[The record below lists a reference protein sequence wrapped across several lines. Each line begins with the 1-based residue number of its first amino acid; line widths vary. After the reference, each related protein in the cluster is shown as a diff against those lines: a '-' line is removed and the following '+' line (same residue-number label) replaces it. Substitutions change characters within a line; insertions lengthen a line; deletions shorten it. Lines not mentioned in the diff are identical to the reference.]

1 MLNLRS
7 PLQILHSIRRTYFAP
22 RIMGIGFFAIPY
34 GMMYFL
40 AVMNPQIWL
49 KEIGISNTYIG
60 LFALASLPYAFK
72 FIWAPA
78 VDLIKI
84 PFLTNRMGHRRSW
97 LLVIHLLLIASL
109 LALGYSNPTQDDH
122 MRTAVIAMVI
132 AFLAAT
138 QDIIV
143 DAYRIEILDK
153 KETVPGISMLIFGYR
168 MGSITARA
176 GTLYLAHF
184 FSWPLAY
191 TVMALL
197 VLIGVMATIFN
208 PEPKRPAPNRT
219 DLLYNTIVRP
229 FQELLG
235 RSRYWPT
242 VAAFILLYRQA
253 DAMINI
259 MASSFYLEIG
269 FTKAEIA
276 TVNNVFGVVATII
289 GGFLGAAVV
298 RKVKVYG
305 GLFLCGVLHTV
316 SNLMFVVMAIIGNSL
331 PMLYSAIAVENI
343 TGGMSTA
350 AFFVYLTRLCN
361 LRFTATQFA
370 LFTSLWSLQTP
381 LASFSGKMIDSLNG
395 DWVVFF
401 LITVLMSFPGLALI
415 WIIRRYPL
423 GNRGEIESTG

>member
-1 MLNLRS
+1 LRT
-7 PLQILHSIRRTYFAP
+7 PIQILKSIKQVYFAP
-22 RIMGIGFFAIPY
+22 RIIGIGFFAIPY

-49 KEIGISNTYIG
+49 KEIGVSNTYIG

-97 LLVIHLLLIASL
+97 LLVIHLLLIMSL
-109 LALGYSNPTQDDH
+109 LALGYSNPSQDH
-122 MRTAVIAMVI
+122 HLRTAVIALFI

-168 MGSITARA
+168 IGSITARA

-184 FSWPLAY
+184 FSWPVAY

-197 VLIGVMATIFN
+197 VIIGVLATIFN
-208 PEPKRPAPNRT
+208 PEPKRPAANRS
-219 DLLYNTIVRP
+219 DLLYHTVVFP

-235 RSRYWPT
+235 RSKLWIA
-242 VAAFILLYRQA
+242 VAAFILLYRLS
-253 DAMINI
+253 DAMINN
-259 MASSFYLEIG
+259 MANIFYLEVG

-276 TVNNVFGVVATII
+276 TVNNVFGVIATIV
-289 GGFLGAAVV
+289 GGFFGAAIV
-298 RKVKVYG
+298 RKLKVFG
-305 GLFLCGVLHTV
+305 GLFLCGILHTI
-316 SNLMFVVMAIIGNSL
+316 SNLMFVVIALIGNSL
-331 PMLYSAIAVENI
+331 PMLYTAIAVENI

-381 LASFSGKMIDSLNG
+381 IASISGKLIDSLNG
-395 DWVVFF
+395 NWVAFF
-401 LITVLMSFPGLALI
+401 LITVLMALPGLFLVGV
-415 WIIRRYPL
+415 IRRYPL